1 MSNPGVA
8 PLNTATAVGQFR
20 VRYGDTE
27 YVPLS
32 PVVAGEG
39 DYTELSDSEIQLF
52 LSVSRDSVPRAIAD
66 YYGTLAG
73 LAAKKSMAVKD
84 YDLSVDLKNQYKSL
98 LETAAWWDARAD
110 AEDEFDGSAEIL
122 DIWDAPNQPEYD
134 YPIEGMPGLR
144 AF

>member
-8 PLNTATAVGQFR
+8 PLDTATAVGQFR

-27 YVPLS
+27 YVPLD
-32 PVVAGEG
+32 PVVAGQG
-39 DYTELSDSEIQLF
+39 DYPELSDSEIELF

-73 LAAKKSMAVKD
+73 KAAQKSKAVKD
-84 YDLSVDLKNQYKSL
+84 YDLSVDLKQISRDL
-98 LETAAWWDARAD
+98 FSTAAWWDARAD

-122 DIWDAPNQPEYD
+122 DIWDAPDQPAYD
-134 YPIEGMPGLR
+134 DPIEGMPGLR
-144 AF
+144 GF